1 MNVVHATCSR
11 KLTIPEGMFMRP
23 LLEVRHKTGHS
34 EGERGQGG
42 RERLGL
48 KVGERDDIASK
59 NNLGNHLISDLP
71 QRNFW

>member
-1 MNVVHATCSR
+1 MLSKVNNSR
-11 KLTIPEGMFMRP
+11 
-23 LLEVRHKTGHS
+23 RHVYAAFAGGETQDGT
-34 EGERGQGG
+34 EGERNQGG